1 MDKVVFDYKENIMKK
16 ITDIKT
22 LNELFVHITDNYTN
36 KTFLNLVDTN
46 GWKSISIAEFKQT
59 VIYLAYGLKEL
70 GVNKDSKLAIMA
82 ESSPWWLMIDFAAHL
97 NGAITIPIFFNISNE
112 HLKFELKDADIEFIF
127 LSTFDKI
134 DTIID
139 HKPKKIITLN
149 KHINDNDFTNIQ
161 KLIQLGKD
169 IVKEDFKKAITS
181 LHVSKEND
189 LCSIIYTS
197 GNTGTPKGVMLTHKN
212 IISQIKDTSELYDL
226 DSANDIALS
235 FLPLAHIFERMVMT
249 FYLSK
254 GISIYF
260 ADDVK
265 NVSNLLKEVHPT
277 VMTVVPRLLE
287 KVYTKIKHKVDN
299 TPGIKGLI
307 ARFAYEHARAKPP
320 EYGQM
325 WFESLLK
332 KLVYKKFLDAFG
344 GKLQMLI
351 SGGSSLDK
359 EIYKFFINIGLN
371 LYEGYGLTEF
381 SPVIS
386 ANSPIKNKW
395 GTCGPVFPSVE
406 VKFTN
411 EGELLARGPS
421 LMKGYLHRDELTKET
436 IDKDGWLHTGDLA
449 SMDKNGFISVS
460 GRKKELFKTSTG
472 NYVSPIPIEQELSKN
487 RLIDFA
493 VSFAENKPFTVAL
506 LFPDYEMI
514 EVYKTYYKI
523 PKDISTEKF
532 FKLPR
537 VTKELNKLIK
547 NTNKK
552 LDKWQ
557 RVIHYKI
564 IEKTLS
570 IESGELTPSMKI
582 RREKINE
589 LYSDQIDSMYTSS
602 KDKL

>member
-1 MDKVVFDYKENIMKK
+1 MKK
-16 ITDIKT
+16 ITNIKT
-22 LNELFVHITDNYTN
+22 LNELFVHITNNYTN
-36 KTFLNLVDTN
+36 KTFLNLLDTS
-46 GWKSISIAEFKQT
+46 GWKSFSIKEFKQT
-59 VIYLAYGLKEL
+59 VVYLAYGLKEL
-70 GVNKDSKLAIMA
+70 GVKQNTKLAIIA

-112 HLKFELKDADIEFIF
+112 HLKFELKDAEVEFVF

-134 DTIID
+134 ETIKE
-139 HKPKKIITLN
+139 HELKKIITLN
-149 KHINDNDFTNIQ
+149 DPIIKSSFINIEEVV
-161 KLIQLGKD
+161 KLGKN
-169 IVKEDFKKAITS
+169 IVKEDLNKAIES
-181 LHVSKEND
+181 LHVSKEDD

-212 IISQIKDTSELYDL
+212 IISQIKDTSELYELNSSSDV
-226 DSANDIALS
+226 ALS

-287 KVYTKIKHKVDN
+287 KVYTKMKQKVDN

-325 WFESLLK
+325 WFEPLLE

-344 GKLQMLI
+344 GNLRMLI
-351 SGGSSLDK
+351 SGGSALDK

-395 GTCGPVFPSVE
+395 GTCGPVFPSVK
-406 VKFTN
+406 VKFTKD
-411 EGELLARGPS
+411 GELLAKGPS

-449 SMDKNGFISVS
+449 SMDENGFISVS
-460 GRKKELFKTSTG
+460 GRKKELYKTSTG

-487 RLIDFA
+487 RLVDFA
-493 VSFAENKPFTVAL
+493 VSFAENRPFTVAL

-523 PKDISTEKF
+523 PKDISTTEF
-532 FKLPR
+532 FNLPR

-557 RVIHYKI
+557 RVVQYKI

-582 RREKINE
+582 RRDKINE
-589 LYSDQIDSMYTSS
+589 LYSEQIDSMYTS
-602 KDKL
+602 